1 MDYTTLTKKEVTCLK
16 KLIQIFRDYS
26 YNFKIISGD
35 GVFGVYNDSLQ
46 KWWDNIEKYYDDKWV
61 DSFVNKMVG
70 FNFLNEDNN
79 GKGVKINDTRKIYFS
94 ENNISQINFAI
105 AQRETQKKNK
115 VLNFGLNVLGGFVAS
130 VIFWAI
136 SKML

>member
-1 MDYTTLTKKEVTCLK
+1 MDYTTLTKEDIICLK
-16 KLIQIFRDYS
+16 KLTQIFRDYS
-26 YNFKIISGD
+26 YNFKFVSGN

-79 GKGVKINDTRKIYFS
+79 GKAVKINGTRKIYFS

-105 AQRETQKKNK
+105 AQREIQKKNK
-115 VLNFGLNVLGGFVAS
+115 VLNFGLNILGGFVAS
-130 VIFWAI
+130 VVFWAI

>member
-1 MDYTTLTKKEVTCLK
+1 
-16 KLIQIFRDYS
+16 
-26 YNFKIISGD
+26 
-35 GVFGVYNDSLQ
+35 
-46 KWWDNIEKYYDDKWV
+46 
-61 DSFVNKMVG
+61 MVG

-130 VIFWAI
+130 VIFWMI

>member
-16 KLIQIFRDYS
+16 KLIQIFRDNS

>member
-1 MDYTTLTKKEVTCLK
+1 MLK

-130 VIFWAI
+130 VIFWVI